1 MMNDDD
7 IKVVYGIYNLGEER
21 EMARHS
27 LGYILDDF
35 ADIKKRYISLGFH
48 LEEFKRCK
56 YYTDFGYLT
65 FTDFCDEN
73 IPLDKGSISR
83 CISVY
88 QMFSEYDKTS
98 NSRKMWIDD
107 KYKDYSYSQLVEM
120 LSFGTEV
127 IRLIPPDMSVS
138 KIRNLKKF
146 VSSVKY
152 YDSGDM
158 IRIREYIEAGCPA
171 PDKIKSCDVATVNV
185 EPAYIAMSENT
196 PLFTADKFIED
207 SFLKELFTKIQL
219 VLSTLCLD
227 VDDFERKGRKLLFKD
242 LDNNEY
248 SIIFQIH
255 KKNEVKKEG

>member
-1 MMNDDD
+1 MMNDND

-27 LGYILDDF
+27 LSYILNDF

-48 LEEFKRCK
+48 LEEFQRYK

-65 FTDFCDEN
+65 FIDFCAEN

-88 QMFSEYDKTS
+88 KKFAEYDEVS
-98 NSRKMWIDD
+98 SSRKMWIDD

-120 LSFGTEV
+120 LLLDTKV
-127 IRLIPPDMSVS
+127 IQLIPPDMSVL

-158 IRIREYIEAGCPA
+158 IRIREYIEAGCHA
-171 PDKIKSCDVATVNV
+171 PDKIKSCDVATVA
-185 EPAYIAMSENT
+185 PAYIAVSENT
-196 PLFTADKFIED
+196 PLFPADEFAGD
-207 SFLKELFTKIQL
+207 SFLEELFTRIQSVL
-219 VLSTLCLD
+219 AVLSLD
-227 VDDFERKGRKLLFKD
+227 VYSFERKGRKLLFKD

-248 SIIFQIH
+248 SIVFQMH